1 MSEFFLNSDY
11 RTHIQH
17 LKSKKQYDINH
28 PESGVTSYSGITQYY
43 DNGLYPSLP
52 TVQDLAFGEI
62 ALNVAP
68 GTETIAIKNYNGD
81 IVFIPFNVAKK
92 IQKLGQKVDDNY
104 DILKNYTDKRIS
116 VLSGDTFARFDSLS
130 DLLTALS
137 GETTERLDDLE
148 DKIDELSGY
157 THENIDILKNKVID
171 HDNILSGLTEQIE
184 EVSQN
189 VVEGTNDRLNELSAY
204 TVSSFTQNAIEH
216 DEIRDSIETGL
227 GSLSGDLSSRLGIVS
242 GTAEN
247 ALESAQNALDDIER
261 LSGYTSSG
269 FTKNEED
276 HQSLKNDFDSK
287 IGSLSGDLYSNLNI
301 VSGHAE
307 TALEV
312 ALEAS
317 GNVET
322 LTEYVEGEVE
332 RIDGDIA
339 ELGDRIDGTNSGL
352 TKTIGTMN
360 QSLGFLSGGTY
371 VPTSENLKFKNVTQ
385 SLDYIDQ
392 KLDEDIISGETRY
405 RDLIRII
412 LEDEKVTANFAA
424 IINNSCGFD
433 INAIYRPT
441 LEFLKGL
448 NVTEAIDS
456 VYNTVEADIDSKID
470 VAKSEMHSD
479 IGSELNAL
487 SGSIIE
493 YVDNAD
499 DELNERI
506 NWIEKWFSDAE
517 KQYLVTTVT
526 HNELVLLA
534 SMGMLKWGMLYR
546 ITNYQATVNKDDPN
560 NENVSLRDENI
571 YSSDPYASNGFE
583 ILVRATSN
591 RTLNENAI
599 AMYNPYYDAPI
610 NYEYPECWEIK
621 YCAFNDDRATWT
633 YGGEYDKGKGFIY
646 YMKDQYG
653 NEAPYDFKNIKIDG
667 HYLFEDTEGNEN
679 SNSGLYRNN
688 VIKPTYTEEGKLT
701 LNNIH
706 FQCENGAVGNEFK
719 TGCKN
724 ITING
729 TFNNNTV
736 SPVKNDTTLSNKE
749 NTFLG
754 FNFE

>member
-1 MSEFFLNSDY
+1 MSEFVLNSDY

-17 LKSKKQYDINH
+17 LKSKKQYNINH
-28 PESGVTSYSGITQYY
+28 PESGVTSYSGNSQYY
-43 DNGLYPSLP
+43 DDGLYPSLP
-52 TVQDLAFGEI
+52 SVQDLAYGEI
-62 ALNVAP
+62 ALNIGE
-68 GTETIAIKNYNGD
+68 GTETIAIKNYNGE

-92 IQKLGQKVDDNY
+92 IQQLGQKVNEDCVS
-104 DILKNYTDKRIS
+104 LRNYTDERIS
-116 VLSGDTFARFDSLS
+116 VLSGDTIARFDSLNE
-130 DLLTALS
+130 LLVALS
-137 GETTERLDDLE
+137 GETFERLDGIDNHLE
-148 DKIDELSGY
+148 ELSGY
-157 THENIDILKNKVID
+157 THNTVEDFQNKINE
-171 HDNILSGLTEQIE
+171 HDNILSGLTDQIE
-184 EVSQN
+184 DISRN

-204 TVSSFTQNAIEH
+204 TVSSFTQNTIEH
-216 DEIRDSIETGL
+216 NEIKDSISNSLSSLSGELYTNLDSVSGIAENALNKAQNALNDVENLSGYTISGFTQNEADHQYIRDEYDSKL
-227 GSLSGDLSSRLGIVS
+227 GSLSGDLYTNLDIVS
-242 GTAEN
+242 GKT
-247 ALESAQNALDDIER
+247 D
-261 LSGYTSSG
+261 
-269 FTKNEED
+269 
-276 HQSLKNDFDSK
+276 
-287 IGSLSGDLYSNLNI
+287 
-301 VSGHAE
+301 
-307 TALEV
+307 TALEA

-317 GNVET
+317 GKVDT

-332 RIDGDIA
+332 RIDDNIS
-339 ELGDRIDGTNSGL
+339 ELDGKIKDASSGL
-352 TKTIGTMN
+352 TQTINTMN
-360 QSLGFLSGGTY
+360 HSLGFLSGGTY
-371 VPTSENLKFKNVTQ
+371 VPTSENLKYRNVTQ

-392 KLDEDIISGETRY
+392 KLDEDILSGETRY
-405 RDLIRII
+405 KELIKII

-448 NVTEAIDS
+448 TVTQAIDTL
-456 VYNTVEADIDSKID
+456 YNTVESDIDTKID
-470 VAKSEMHSD
+470 IAKSD
-479 IGSELNAL
+479 IYSNIDLNL
-487 SGSIIE
+487 ISVSGSIIE

-499 DELNERI
+499 GELSNRI
-506 NWIEKWFSDAE
+506 ESIKKWFSNAE

-526 HNELVLLA
+526 HNDLVLLA

-560 NENVSLRDENI
+560 NANVSLRDEEV

-599 AMYNPYYDAPI
+599 AMYNPYYDNPTT
-610 NYEYPECWEIK
+610 YEYPECWEIK
-621 YCAFNDDRATWT
+621 YCAFNDDRTTWT

-667 HYLFEDTEGNEN
+667 HYLFEDAEGNEN
-679 SNSGLYRNN
+679 SNSGKYRNN
-688 VIKPTYTEEGKLT
+688 VIKPVYTEDGKLT

-719 TGCKN
+719 TGCQN

-729 TFNNNTV
+729 TFNNNTI
-736 SPVKNDTTLSNKE
+736 SPVKNDSTLSNKE